1 LVLVSTVFGIM
12 SIRLVLLSSSDFPK
26 DLAKQVNLI
35 DLSGGLTLMPKLV
48 YENNR
53 LLNLKNSVWVYT
65 WGCGLFIG
73 GMMCTLTARV
83 SLSTSK

>member
-53 LLNLKNSVWVYT
+53 LLNLKNSV
-65 WGCGLFIG
+65 
-73 GMMCTLTARV
+73 
-83 SLSTSK
+83 